1 MSLAEIMFRI
11 AAALG
16 GWLIFLGHALTLL
29 AITRVECDP
38 MSVGHAQGTAVFAVL
53 SALGLALVGVGLPW
67 REGLRWL
74 AYPALG
80 LAAIAAWEIA
90 PVLVETTIDGA
101 NLCRSLRP
109 SIGVSGTS
117 GAPGRLATDLERA
130 WPILQL
136 LVLGGGG
143 VQALRVVVPR
153 RSAANS
159 APVRHRS
166 GDI

>member
-29 AITRVECDP
+29 TLTRVECDP
-38 MSVGHAQGTAVFAVL
+38 MSAGQAQGTAVFAVL
-53 SALGLALVGVGLPW
+53 SALGLTLVGLGLPW
-67 REGLRWL
+67 REALRWL

-80 LAAIAAWEIA
+80 LAAIVAWEIA
-90 PVLVETTIDGA
+90 PALVETTIDGS

-109 SIGVSGTS
+109 SISVSGTS
-117 GAPGRLATDLERA
+117 VAPGRLATELERA
-130 WPILQL
+130 WPVLQL
-136 LVLGGGG
+136 LVLGIGW
-143 VQALRVVVPR
+143 VQALRVVVPLR
-153 RSAANS
+153 R
-159 APVRHRS
+159 RS